1 MANVDAPFGLRPI
14 RHKSGAPYNGACERY
29 VAASGYA
36 TDLFVGDPVVI
47 TGNSNSTAVRGYQPG
62 TLSEVEKATAGDGNA
77 ITGVIVGFEPVD
89 GFDSPIYG
97 PASTQRILLVADDPD
112 LVFLIQDD
120 GAAALTADSVGLNA
134 VLIYTHSGNTT
145 TGRSGVEL
153 DTNSDP
159 PAADASNQLFIQ
171 RLYNVPDNELAVHA
185 KWEVTIN
192 QHTKASGA
200 LGVA

>member
-47 TGNSNSTAVRGYQPG
+47 TGNSNSAAVRGYQPG